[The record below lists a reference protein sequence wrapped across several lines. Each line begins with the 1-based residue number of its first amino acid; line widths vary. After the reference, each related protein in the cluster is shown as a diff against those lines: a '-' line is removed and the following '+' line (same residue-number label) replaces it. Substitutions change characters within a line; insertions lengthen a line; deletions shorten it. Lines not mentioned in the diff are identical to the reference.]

1 MDTFITCSVCGFR
14 FDPSRHAGCASCPM
28 HEGCTTAC
36 CPNCGTTNIN
46 PQASGLARWIEKII
60 KRAGNARIDLP
71 ADLTLDR
78 VPSGALARVLGFAAL
93 GPDQDRHLQA
103 YGLLPGRQVR
113 VLARRP
119 LVIVQVEQTE
129 LALEIDVAQA
139 VFVRLETPLSS
150 N

>member
-14 FDPSRHAGCASCPM
+14 FDPAAHAGCASCPL

-46 PQASGLARWIEKII
+46 PQASGLARWIEKVIS
-60 KRAGNARIDLP
+60 RAGKAKHDLP

-78 VPSGALARVLGFAAL
+78 VPPGAQARILRFAAL
-93 GPDQDRHLQA
+93 GADQDRHLQA

-119 LVIVQVEQTE
+119 LIIVQVEQTE
-129 LALEIDVAQA
+129 LALEVDVAQA
-139 VFVRLETPLSS
+139 VFVRLETPLGS